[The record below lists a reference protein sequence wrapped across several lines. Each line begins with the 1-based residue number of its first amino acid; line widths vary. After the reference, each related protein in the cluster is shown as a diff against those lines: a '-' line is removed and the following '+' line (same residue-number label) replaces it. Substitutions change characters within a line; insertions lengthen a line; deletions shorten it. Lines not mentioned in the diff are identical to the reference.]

1 MPKRVISWI
10 WIVWT
15 VIFVIW
21 IWAAAADR
29 PSKECAPGDQA
40 CQDASDVGTGIG
52 VGQVVSLFIVGFV
65 ILFLVWVVTHPS
77 RRRNLMLDRMF
88 ERYRWGHIDGPT
100 VPTIEELTEAFR
112 DPHGRQHRFPHPDQ
126 PSKAEMTACP
136 QCRALSRCAR
146 THAVRAETSRAR
158 SNERWRAMYNRRGC
172 NMCISRGH
180 KTALALCRCGDHK
193 SWPVPRSRGS
203 ERPGQHGT
211 IRAQS
216 PDDVAPAQRNGTG
229 EDRSASGNRRQRSP
243 CVLGRSIAR
252 PCAASAPT
260 GPCTRRTSGG
270 PRDARPTVGRPA
282 ESKSTLRTSDPGFA
296 SACLGSRDG
305 ASAAHLASGT
315 VRCHAAKRR
324 SLPGWRR

>member
-136 QCRALSRCAR
+136 QCR
-146 THAVRAETSRAR
+146 TPP
-158 SNERWRAMYNRRGC
+158 RRL
-172 NMCISRGH
+172 H
-180 KTALALCRCGDHK
+180 
-193 SWPVPRSRGS
+193 WFWF
-203 ERPGQHGT
+203 E
-211 IRAQS
+211 S
-216 PDDVAPAQRNGTG
+216 PDVTWQSLCGRAGWAAWCPRCSKPVTFY
-229 EDRSASGNRRQRSP
+229 ASVMS
-243 CVLGRSIAR
+243 
-252 PCAASAPT
+252 
-260 GPCTRRTSGG
+260 
-270 PRDARPTVGRPA
+270 
-282 ESKSTLRTSDPGFA
+282 
-296 SACLGSRDG
+296 
-305 ASAAHLASGT
+305 
-315 VRCHAAKRR
+315 
-324 SLPGWRR
+324 